1 MKTNTKPVEDE
12 EDSASGSSESVAEV
26 FKAGD
31 FVRSTFTEDGVDYEA
46 EVLSVNENGTCLIR
60 FIGYGNEER
69 VKMENL
75 VASWGFEARE
85 EQKILAEADQ
95 QDTSE
100 MDNHQEQLHQFVV
113 NKSQD
118 FRGSLPIPPPM
129 VSPLRF
135 LYLRLN
141 AFSLTKPCPNCSR
154 QCHQLFLT
162 TIKTR
167 NTCRRC
173 SCPGI
178 WVAITPV
185 YTTGGSRSSN
195 DNHQQW
201 SRQAR
206 RKKLEKVAS
215 KAFDLPMNFEIL
227 VSYV

>member
-1 MKTNTKPVEDE
+1 MIVNDSSIASPSIEFYLFQKSSNVKSEHEDIWDDTLLIRAYEESVRLQKEEVAKQIAMKTNSKPVDDE
-12 EDSASGSSESVAEV
+12 EVSVSGSSESVAEV

-100 MDNHQEQLHQFVV
+100 MDDHQEQLHQFVV

-118 FRGSLPIPPPM
+118 FRASLPIPPM
-129 VSPLRF
+129 VGLPLR
-135 LYLRLN
+135 
-141 AFSLTKPCPNCSR
+141 
-154 QCHQLFLT
+154 Q
-162 TIKTR
+162 
-167 NTCRRC
+167 
-173 SCPGI
+173 
-178 WVAITPV
+178 
-185 YTTGGSRSSN
+185 
-195 DNHQQW
+195 
-201 SRQAR
+201 
-206 RKKLEKVAS
+206 
-215 KAFDLPMNFEIL
+215 FD
-227 VSYV
+227 VSV